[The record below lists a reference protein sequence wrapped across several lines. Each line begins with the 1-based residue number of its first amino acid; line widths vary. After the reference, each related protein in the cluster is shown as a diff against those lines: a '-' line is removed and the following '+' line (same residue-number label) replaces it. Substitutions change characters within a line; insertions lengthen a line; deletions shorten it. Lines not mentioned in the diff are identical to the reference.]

1 MTDRGKS
8 IFDGD
13 TGIMVGIG
21 NNITATDETIDCCA
35 ANLIDTSVL
44 EVHIQGITFSNM
56 AARWFFTK
64 NAALYGAIVG
74 NGYKRA
80 IFNRATGFIEY
91 GMEKF
96 STSDRT
102 MIYEGRGRRKKI
114 TATDF
119 SAICHSVVEISPNNG
134 CISSNREFT
143 FGDISSA
150 GNN

>member
-1 MTDRGKS
+1 
-8 IFDGD
+8 
-13 TGIMVGIG
+13 MVGIG
-21 NNITATDETIDCCA
+21 NNITATVETIDCCA
-35 ANLIDTSVL
+35 ANTSVL
-44 EVHIQGITFSNM
+44 EVHIQGIAFSNM
-56 AARWFFTK
+56 ATLWLFTK
-64 NAALYGAIVG
+64 NAAIYGAIVG

-80 IFNRATGFIEY
+80 IFNRATGFIGY

-102 MIYEGRGRRKKI
+102 MIYDGRGRRKKI

-119 SAICHSVVEISPNNG
+119 SVIYHSVVEISPNNG

-143 FGDISSA
+143 FGDISIA

>member
-1 MTDRGKS
+1 
-8 IFDGD
+8 
-13 TGIMVGIG
+13 MVGIG
-21 NNITATDETIDCCA
+21 NNITATVETIDCCA
-35 ANLIDTSVL
+35 ANTSVL
-44 EVHIQGITFSNM
+44 EVHIQGIAFSNM
-56 AARWFFTK
+56 ATLWLFTN
-64 NAALYGAIVG
+64 NAAIYGAIVG

-80 IFNRATGFIEY
+80 IFNRATGFIGY

-119 SAICHSVVEISPNNG
+119 SVIYHSVVEISPNNG

-143 FGDISSA
+143 FGDISIA

>member
-8 IFDGD
+8 IFAGD
-13 TGIMVGIG
+13 TGLMVGI
-21 NNITATDETIDCCA
+21 A
-35 ANLIDTSVL
+35 AI
-44 EVHIQGITFSNM
+44 
-56 AARWFFTK
+56 
-64 NAALYGAIVG
+64 YGAIVG

-80 IFNRATGFIEY
+80 IFNRATGFIGY

-102 MIYEGRGRRKKI
+102 MIYDGRGRRKKI

-119 SAICHSVVEISPNNG
+119 SVIYHSVVEISPNNG
-134 CISSNREFT
+134 CFFSNREFT